1 MVHIARHHSGSG
13 DCMLNLQ
20 IVTFWLQSFV
30 ALLVFLFGL
39 IVLLIC
45 FWEQLIVPIVLTVVL
60 SVV

>member
-1 MVHIARHHSGSG
+1 
-13 DCMLNLQ
+13 MLNLQ
-20 IVTFWLQSFV
+20 IVTFWLQ
-30 ALLVFLFGL
+30 LLHYCLVFLFGL